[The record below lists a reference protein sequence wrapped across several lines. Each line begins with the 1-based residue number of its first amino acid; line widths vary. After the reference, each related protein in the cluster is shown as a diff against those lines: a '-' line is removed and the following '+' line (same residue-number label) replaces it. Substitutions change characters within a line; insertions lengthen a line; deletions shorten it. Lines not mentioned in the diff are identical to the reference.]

1 MALSKQQI
9 FLVSGRLGSLGGKI
23 PRGPVLNYV
32 VCSVDDESVRIL
44 MDRETPDI
52 SIVSITSLAVLED
65 FAKKVKGV
73 LAGSMEFPLLVDPE
87 LQMMATD

>member
-1 MALSKQQI
+1 MALSKQQV
-9 FLVSGRLGSLGGKI
+9 FLVSGRLATLGGKT
-23 PRGPVLNYV
+23 PRGPVVNYV
-32 VCSVDDESVRIL
+32 VCSVNEDSVRIL

-73 LAGSMEFPLLVDPE
+73 LVGSMEFPLLVDPE
-87 LQMMATD
+87 LQMMATN